1 MYIGGNGQTRAGE
14 GNNTGMKLSSM
25 SWNVQM
31 QIMGEP
37 TPHCALWILKHNHG
51 QSGKHLLQYKILPT
65 HIIYSKILI
74 CSDYVRFKMDRR
86 TRKAIPVTMVIG
98 FERILETKDAM
109 QV

>member
-1 MYIGGNGQTRAGE
+1 MYIGGDGQTRAGE

-51 QSGKHLLQYKILPT
+51 QSGKHLLQYKILP
-65 HIIYSKILI
+65 HSYNLQQDFDLLRLCK
-74 CSDYVRFKMDRR
+74 VQN
-86 TRKAIPVTMVIG
+86 G
-98 FERILETKDAM
+98 
-109 QV
+109 